1 MSEYQRKLE
10 TKLWAIADELRGNM
24 DANEFKNYMLG
35 FIFYKYLSEKIEI
48 YLNRELKEDGVT
60 FKEAFEDSEL
70 KEEVEVE
77 AIENLGY
84 FLEPR
89 CLFKKLIKKAKN
101 GEFILDNLH
110 MAMNQIENST
120 MGHESEEDFENLFED
135 VDLQSSKLGKSED
148 DKNKIISKV
157 LLHLS
162 EIDFKLGDAE
172 RDILEM
178 PMNT

>member
-48 YLNRELKEDGVT
+48 YLNQELKEDGVT
-60 FKEAFEDSEL
+60 FKQAFEDSEL
-70 KEEVEVE
+70 KEEVEAE

-89 CLFKKLIKKAKN
+89 CLFKNLIK
-101 GEFILDNLH
+101 
-110 MAMNQIENST
+110 S
-120 MGHESEEDFENLFED
+120 
-135 VDLQSSKLGKSED
+135 
-148 DKNKIISKV
+148 
-157 LLHLS
+157 
-162 EIDFKLGDAE
+162 
-172 RDILEM
+172 
-178 PMNT
+178 